1 MKLIRGIHNL
11 SQAPQEGCVL
21 TIGNFDGVHRGH
33 RALLQGLQEEGRKRN
48 LPVMVMLFEPQPLE
62 LFATDKAPARLTR
75 LREKLRYLAE
85 CGVDYVL
92 CVRFD
97 RRFAALTA
105 QNFISDLLVKHLR
118 VKFLAVGDDFRFG
131 AGREGDFL
139 LLQKAGM
146 EYGFDI
152 TSTQTFCEGG
162 VRISSTAVRQALA
175 DDNLAL
181 AESLLGHPFAI
192 SGRVVHGDEL
202 GRTIGFP
209 TANVP
214 LRRQVSPVKGVYAVE
229 VLGLGEKPLPGV
241 ANIGTRPTVAGI
253 RQQLEVHLL
262 DVAMDL
268 YGRHIQVVLR
278 KKIRNEQRFASLDE
292 LKAQIAR
299 DELTAREFFGLTKPA
314 QACYVIKP
322 KYGTENLM
330 SDYKST
336 LNLPETGFP
345 MRGDL
350 AKREPGMLARWTDD
364 DLYGIIRAAKKGK
377 KTFILHDGPPYANG
391 SIHIGHSVNK
401 ILKDIIIKSK
411 GLSGYDSPYVP
422 GWDCHGLPIELK
434 VEQEYGKPG
443 EKFTAAE
450 FRAKCREYAAT
461 QVDGQRK
468 DFIRL
473 GVLGDWSHPYLTMDF
488 KTEANII
495 RALGKIIGNG
505 HLHKGAK
512 PVHWCVDC
520 RSALAEAE
528 VEYYD
533 KTSPSIDVAFQA
545 VDQDALK
552 TKFGVSNVNGPISLV
567 IWTTTPWT
575 LPANR
580 AISIAPDSDYALVQI
595 DGQAVILAKDL
606 VESVMQRI
614 GVSDY
619 TILGTVKG
627 AELELL
633 RFTHPFMDFD
643 VPAIL
648 GDHVTLDAGTGA
660 VHTAPGHGPD
670 DYVIGQKY
678 GLETANPVGPDGT
691 YLPGTYPTLDGVNV
705 FKANDI
711 VIALLQEKG
720 ALLHVEKMQHSYP
733 CCWRHKTPIIF
744 RATPQWFVSMDQ
756 KGLRA
761 QSLKEIKGVQW
772 IPDWGQA
779 RIESMVANRPDWC
792 ISRQRTWGVPMSL
805 FVHKDTE
812 ELHPRTLELMEE
824 VAKRVEVDGIQAWWD
839 LDAKEILGDE
849 ADQYVK
855 VPDTLDVWFDSGS
868 THSSVVDVR
877 PEFAG
882 HAADMYLEGS
892 DQHRG
897 WFMSSLMISTAMK
910 GKAPYRQV
918 LTHGFTV
925 DGQGRKM
932 SKSIGNTVSPQDV
945 MNKLGADILRL
956 WVASTD
962 YTGEMAVSDEILK
975 RAADSYRRIRNT
987 ARFLL
992 ANLNGFD
999 PAKDMV
1005 KPEEMVVLDRWAV
1018 GCAKAAQEDILKAYE
1033 AYDFHEVVQRLM
1045 RFCSVEMGSFYLD
1058 IIKDRQYTA
1067 KADSVARRSCQTA
1080 LYHIAEALVR
1090 WMAPILSFTADE
1102 VWGYLPGEREKYVF
1116 TGEWYEGLFGL
1127 ADSEAMNDAFWDE
1140 LLKVRGEVNK
1150 VIEQARADKK
1160 VGGSLEAA
1168 VTLYAEPE
1176 LAAKLTALGDE
1187 LRFVL
1192 LTSGATVADYNDAP
1206 ADAQQS
1212 EVLKGLKVA
1221 LSKAEGEKCPR
1232 CWHYTQDVGK
1242 VAEHA
1247 EICGRCVSNVAGD
1260 GEKRKFA

>member
-1 MKLIRGIHNL
+1 
-11 SQAPQEGCVL
+11 
-21 TIGNFDGVHRGH
+21 
-33 RALLQGLQEEGRKRN
+33 
-48 LPVMVMLFEPQPLE
+48 
-62 LFATDKAPARLTR
+62 
-75 LREKLRYLAE
+75 
-85 CGVDYVL
+85 
-92 CVRFD
+92 
-97 RRFAALTA
+97 
-105 QNFISDLLVKHLR
+105 
-118 VKFLAVGDDFRFG
+118 
-131 AGREGDFL
+131 
-139 LLQKAGM
+139 
-146 EYGFDI
+146 
-152 TSTQTFCEGG
+152 
-162 VRISSTAVRQALA
+162 
-175 DDNLAL
+175 
-181 AESLLGHPFAI
+181 
-192 SGRVVHGDEL
+192 
-202 GRTIGFP
+202 
-209 TANVP
+209 
-214 LRRQVSPVKGVYAVE
+214 
-229 VLGLGEKPLPGV
+229 
-241 ANIGTRPTVAGI
+241 
-253 RQQLEVHLL
+253 
-262 DVAMDL
+262 
-268 YGRHIQVVLR
+268 
-278 KKIRNEQRFASLDE
+278 
-292 LKAQIAR
+292 
-299 DELTAREFFGLTKPA
+299 
-314 QACYVIKP
+314 
-322 KYGTENLM
+322 M

-350 AKREPGMLARWTDD
+350 AKREPGMLARWNDD
-364 DLYGIIRAAKKGK
+364 ALYSAIREAKKGK

-401 ILKDIIIKSK
+401 ILKDIIVKSK
-411 GLSGYDSPYVP
+411 GLSGFDSPYIP

-434 VEQEYGKPG
+434 VEQLIGKPG
-443 EKFTAAE
+443 EKVSPAE
-450 FRAKCREYAAT
+450 FRKACREYAAE
-461 QVDGQRK
+461 QIEGQRK

-473 GVLGDWSHPYLTMDF
+473 GVLGEWDKPYLTMDF
-488 KTEANII
+488 TTEANII
-495 RALGKIIGNG
+495 RALSKIIGNG

-533 KTSPSIDVAFQA
+533 KISPSIDVAFKA
-545 VDQDALK
+545 VDQDAIK
-552 TKFGVSNVNGPISLV
+552 AKFGVKDVQGPISLV

-580 AISIAPDSDYALVQI
+580 AISLHPEFEYALVQV
-595 DGQAVILAKDL
+595 DGQAFILAKDL
-606 VESVMQRI
+606 VESVMQRAGI
-614 GVSDY
+614 
-619 TILGTVKG
+619 TAFTLLGTQTG
-627 AELELL
+627 ANLELM
-633 RFTHPFMDFD
+633 RFAHPFMSFD

-648 GDHVTLDAGTGA
+648 GEHVTLDAGTGA

-670 DYVIGQKY
+670 DYVIGRKY
-678 GLETANPVGPDGT
+678 GLEIANPVGPDGA
-691 YLPGTYPTLDGVNV
+691 YLPGTFPRLDGVNV

-711 VIALLQEKG
+711 VIDMLRETG
-720 ALLHVEKMQHSYP
+720 ALLHVEKLQHSYP

-744 RATPQWFVSMDQ
+744 RATPQWFISMDQ

-761 QSLKEIKGVQW
+761 QSLQEIKGVQW

-805 FVHKDTE
+805 CVHKETG
-812 ELHPRTLELMEE
+812 ELHPRTQELMEA
-824 VAKRVEVDGIQAWWD
+824 VAKRVEQDGIQAWWD
-839 LDAKEILGDE
+839 LSLSDIMGEE
-849 ADQYVK
+849 AADYEK

-868 THSSVVDVR
+868 TNASVVDVR
-877 PEFAG
+877 PEFGG
-882 HAADMYLEGS
+882 HGADLYLEGS

-897 WFMSSLMISTAMK
+897 WFMSSLMISTAIK
-910 GKAPYRQV
+910 NKAPYRQV

-992 ANLNGFD
+992 ANLNGFN
-999 PAKDMV
+999 
-1005 KPEEMVVLDRWAV
+1005 PETDCVAPEDMVVLDRWAV

-1033 AYDFHEVVQRLM
+1033 SYDFHEVVQRLM

-1102 VWGYLPGEREKYVF
+1102 VWGYLPGSREKYVF
-1116 TGEWYEGLFGL
+1116 TGEWYDGLFGL
-1127 ADSEAMNDAFWDE
+1127 ADNETMNDAYWSE
-1140 LLKVRGEVNK
+1140 LLKVRSEVNK
-1150 VIEQARADKK
+1150 VIEQARADKT

-1168 VTLYAEPE
+1168 VTLYAEPS
-1176 LAAKLTALGDE
+1176 LAAKLTALGEE

-1192 LTSGATVADYNDAP
+1192 LTSQAQVADYAAAS

-1212 EVLKGLKVA
+1212 ELLKGLKVA
-1221 LSKAEGEKCPR
+1221 LHKADGEKCPR
-1232 CWHYTQDVGK
+1232 CWHYTRDVGK

-1247 EICGRCVSNVAGD
+1247 DLCGRCVSNVAGN
-1260 GEKRKFA
+1260 GETRKFA